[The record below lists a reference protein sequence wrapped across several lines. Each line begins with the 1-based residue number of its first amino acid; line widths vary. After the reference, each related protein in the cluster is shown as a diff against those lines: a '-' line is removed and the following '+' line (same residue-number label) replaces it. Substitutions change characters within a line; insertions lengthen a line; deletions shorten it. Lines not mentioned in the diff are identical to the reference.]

1 MSRSVI
7 YQHYTISSVPTQ
19 NTETGQWQLRISI
32 SFEQDVA
39 TESIPYWM
47 PLEYATERKPKPI
60 FMASPLDSGL
70 STAKSR
76 AFTEDMQRTVGEV
89 REWLNRADILVLLSE
104 IPDRRFESYPLRQR
118 LKCRE
123 RFLYERCLARTKVHV
138 SVLRRAPRG

>member
-47 PLEYATERKPKPI
+47 PLEYATE
-60 FMASPLDSGL
+60 AE
-70 STAKSR
+70 A
-76 AFTEDMQRTVGEV
+76 E
-89 REWLNRADILVLLSE
+89 ADIHGITFGQRIIDGK
-104 IPDRRFESYPLRQR
+104 IPGFYRGHEKNSWRGARVAESSRHSYAAVRNPG
-118 LKCRE
+118 
-123 RFLYERCLARTKVHV
+123 
-138 SVLRRAPRG
+138 P